1 MRLIEQLCA
10 TLAIL
15 SIASASPSQR
25 RDIKNAFT
33 IDQSVPKPYIQSGP
47 AAVLSTYKKFN
58 VLAPQ
63 DVLAAATASNGVVTA
78 SPTLFDSQFLSPVT
92 IGGQTMNLGIDT
104 GSADL

>member
-1 MRLIEQLCA
+1 M
-10 TLAIL
+10 
-15 SIASASPSQR
+15 
-25 RDIKNAFT
+25 
-33 IDQSVPKPYIQSGP
+33 
-47 AAVLSTYKKFN
+47 
-58 VLAPQ
+58 LAPQ